1 MYFSTGPTSR
11 SSSHSLVSL
20 VSSSSSSS
28 SFTHFCVAV
37 PVPVPSAL
45 FEVSPAVAAVE
56 AVGYHSLPSLYTL
69 PLPHDIVAVCLS
81 LSLSFSHFFSPF
93 VFRLLSLSLLSLEC
107 IDLFTLTS
115 KHKEGARAEVKCHC
129 RVCVFVLCNTG
140 RESEDARMEVEDHQ
154 QTPIEK
160 GDSPVVYQLIPFTL
174 SASCSVR
181 KLS

>member
-11 SSSHSLVSL
+11 SSSHSLVSF
-20 VSSSSSSS
+20 VSTSSSSSS

-81 LSLSFSHFFSPF
+81 PSLSLLFSL
-93 VFRLLSLSLLSLEC
+93 RLSSSLSLSLLIIPRVYRFVHSNKQTQRGGQSRGQMSLPCVCLCYATPDERARM
-107 IDLFTLTS
+107 LGWLEYTNS
-115 KHKEGARAEVKCHC
+115 KHRLRKEIR
-129 RVCVFVLCNTG
+129 RWYIN
-140 RESEDARMEVEDHQ
+140 
-154 QTPIEK
+154 
-160 GDSPVVYQLIPFTL
+160 
-174 SASCSVR
+174 
-181 KLS
+181 

>member
-1 MYFSTGPTSR
+1 MYFSTGPTSRSR

-81 LSLSFSHFFSPF
+81 PSLSLLFSL
-93 VFRLLSLSLLSLEC
+93 RLSSSLSLSLLIIPRVYRFVHSNKQTQRGGQSRGQMSLP
-107 IDLFTLTS
+107 
-115 KHKEGARAEVKCHC
+115 
-129 RVCVFVLCNTG
+129 CVFVLCNTG
-140 RESEDARMEVEDHQ
+140 RESEDARMVGVHQQ

-160 GDSPVVYQLIPFTL
+160 RDSPVVYQLILLLCLQVVVRRL
-174 SASCSVR
+174 S
-181 KLS
+181 

>member
-81 LSLSFSHFFSPF
+81 P
-93 VFRLLSLSLLSLEC
+93 SLSLLFSLR
-107 IDLFTLTS
+107 LSSSLS
-115 KHKEGARAEVKCHC
+115 
-129 RVCVFVLCNTG
+129 L
-140 RESEDARMEVEDHQ
+140 
-154 QTPIEK
+154 
-160 GDSPVVYQLIPFTL
+160 SPYYPSSVSI
-174 SASCSVR
+174 CS
-181 KLS
+181 L

>member
-11 SSSHSLVSL
+11 RSSHSLVSL
-20 VSSSSSSS
+20 VPTSSSSS
-28 SFTHFCVAV
+28 SFTHFCVA
-37 PVPVPSAL
+37 VPVPSAL

-129 RVCVFVLCNTG
+129 RVCVLCNTG
-140 RESEDARMEVEDHQ
+140 RESEDAWMVRVHQQ

-160 GDSPVVYQLIPFTL
+160 GDSPVVYQLIFL
-174 SASCSVR
+174 LCLQVVV
-181 KLS
+181 